1 MVVNSMHLM
10 YPEVKKTTWMSSLV
24 RIILSSHLFCRSL
37 LYPRQTS
44 RESLN
49 GLETELSEVPFVS
62 AAASALPATA
72 SSDARLTP
80 PASSSQVCEGRRQ
93 VSSE

>member
-1 MVVNSMHLM
+1 
-10 YPEVKKTTWMSSLV
+10 MSVAFIEEYADALCKL
-24 RIILSSHLFCRSL
+24 IK
-37 LYPRQTS
+37 
-44 RESLN
+44 SLN